1 MRLTDH
7 EFNRLTVLRHM
18 RAAQPVSRTD
28 LASLSGL
35 TGGTITQI
43 VRELVQRGMV
53 MEQRVET
60 GGRGRPRV
68 NLSINP
74 QGAYAVGA
82 TLTAEGPF
90 LVDIIDL
97 NGNCVSSTS
106 TMLRGTQQLADLA
119 DQISGVLRD
128 AIAASPVAHDAI
140 AMVGIGLPAVL
151 DNRTGTV
158 LMLETFEPG
167 PYPFADAIARQLG
180 VPVRLDNSINL
191 LARAMHWFDDGSDVD
206 DFTLVVLDLGLGAA
220 CYQNGQL
227 VIGSH
232 GIEAE
237 LGHTKIVPENGRRC
251 QCGALGCLQAYSAIS
266 GIVGQHCD
274 AHGLAEPSYLVMR
287 DAVAEMVQRA
297 RAGDIATQGIFR
309 RAGHYLGIGLAN
321 HINMQD
327 PDRILILSQHPEI
340 VSLISE
346 ALLASLAQ
354 NVLPHLWDQAK
365 LAFGKLDALSYS
377 RGAAAMVLE
386 RLYQAREPLQQ
397 T

>member
-7 EFNRLTVLRHM
+7 AFNRLTVLRHM

-28 LASLSGL
+28 LARLSGL
-35 TGGTITQI
+35 TGGTITAI
-43 VRELVQRGMV
+43 VGELVQRGMV
-53 MEQRVET
+53 VEQRVET

-82 TLTAEGPF
+82 TLTDEGPF
-90 LVDIIDL
+90 VIDIVDL
-97 NGNCVSSTS
+97 TGASVYSTS
-106 TMLRGTQQLADLA
+106 IALRGTRQMADLA
-119 DQISGVLRD
+119 RQISGVLRD
-128 AIAASPVAHDAI
+128 AITASTVPREAI
-140 AMVGIGLPAVL
+140 AMIGIGLPAIL
-151 DNRTGTV
+151 DNRAGVV

-167 PYPFADAIARQLG
+167 PFAFADAVAQELG
-180 VPVRLDNSINL
+180 IPVRLDNSINL
-191 LARAMHWFDDGSDVD
+191 LARAMHWFGDGSAVD

-227 VIGSH
+227 IVGSH

-237 LGHTKIVPENGRRC
+237 LGHTKIVPEHGRPC
-251 QCGALGCLQAYSAIS
+251 QCGAVGCLQAYSAIS
-266 GIVGQHCD
+266 GIVGQYYD
-274 AHGLAEPSYLVMR
+274 TLGQPEPSYLVMR
-287 DAVAEMVQRA
+287 DAVAAMVHRA
-297 RAGDIATQGIFR
+297 QAGDAAMSEIFR

-327 PDRILILSQHPEI
+327 PDRILILSRHPEI
-340 VSLISE
+340 VALISE
-346 ALLASLAQ
+346 AVLASLAQ
-354 NVLPHLWDQAK
+354 NVLPHLWDPAK

-386 RLYQAREPLQQ
+386 QLYLAK
-397 T
+397 